1 MVVIPCL
8 CPSSS
13 LKPKGR
19 RPEKTRQPSTKFC
32 SWLYAL
38 RHWKTSPVFNVIS
51 PSFLRSYSEPLAM
64 YMSAECWWRLQS
76 FYARI
81 MWPKN
86 CSFHRWINWHMQ
98 LLSQVRILLRDL
110 FYGFSKW
117 SITFFCM
124 RSCRKRSSLHI
135 CICNFPLFRL
145 RIAIG
150 HIVSMIAIVV

>member
-1 MVVIPCL
+1 MYAFWRQTVGRTNGWRASMRKGAFDVASGVLISPTNLVHYQQLMVVIPCL

-19 RPEKTRQPSTKFC
+19 RPEKTRQPFTKFC

-98 LLSQVRILLRDL
+98 LFKSSS
-110 FYGFSKW
+110 Y
-117 SITFFCM
+117 SIARFVLWF
-124 RSCRKRSSLHI
+124 L
-135 CICNFPLFRL
+135 
-145 RIAIG
+145 
-150 HIVSMIAIVV
+150 